1 MILENEIE
9 QLFGDGDEFWT
20 GNSPAIPYVGQF
32 FASIDA
38 AFSCYKGYSSFSG
51 FQVRRSTQKTRRGV
65 IMSKYFVCSKA
76 GSADNSS
83 SRDDDDIESEASRI
97 SDTVGPIK
105 KKTNSFWCMTIV
117 LRNFAFNAASSN
129 TGPVRAFNFLKSLTG
144 SYVAVGATAVDFKNW
159 MRDIKVF
166 IGKHDADMILQKFKD
181 KKETSDNTFF
191 YKYETDSNGHLT
203 RIFWADLE
211 GQRSYDVF
219 GDVVSFDA
227 TYRTNK

>member
-1 MILENEIE
+1 MDSCSVNDNNTNTFTNVADDACCEMILEYEIE

-20 GNSPAIPYVGQF
+20 SDSLAKPYVGQ
-32 FASIDA
+32 
-38 AFSCYKGYSSFSG
+38 
-51 FQVRRSTQKTRRGV
+51 
-65 IMSKYFVCSKA
+65 A

-83 SRDDDDIESEASRI
+83 SRDDDDIESKASRI
-97 SDTVGPIK
+97 SDTMGPVK
-105 KKTNSFWCMTIV
+105 KKTNSFWCITAV

-129 TGPVRAFNFLKSLTG
+129 TGPVRAFNFLKSLTE
-144 SYVAVGATAVDFKNW
+144 SYAAVGATAVDFKNW

-166 IGKHDADMILQKFKD
+166 IGKHDVDMILQKFKD

-191 YKYETDSNGHLT
+191 YEYETDSNGHLT

-219 GDVVSFDA
+219 GDVVSFDS